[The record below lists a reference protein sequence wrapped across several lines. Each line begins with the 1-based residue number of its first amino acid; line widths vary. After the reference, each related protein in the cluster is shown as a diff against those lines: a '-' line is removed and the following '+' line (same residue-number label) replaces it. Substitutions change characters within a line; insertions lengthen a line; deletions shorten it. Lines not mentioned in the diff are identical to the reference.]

1 MRNLNKKQKKVLTS
15 LAKDYYNKINWYMDI
30 NDLLEEDYID
40 IVEMNDHETIYQNI
54 ERYLYDIRE
63 EL

>member
-1 MRNLNKKQKKVLTS
+1 
-15 LAKDYYNKINWYMDI
+15 MDI